1 MKKLIIFILS
11 GMLLLS
17 IGARAEIVFKDCYSP
32 RWGAYFDKNKYD
44 YDYYKIDEKNK
55 TITRVWSLT
64 NKYWNEE
71 AKFFYNPQ
79 KNAVFNFVLTF
90 SDKNIIQG
98 LKKKDDIYEEITLEL
113 NTGVVK
119 HQLYSNN
126 LRPDAF
132 YFQCKNK

>member
-1 MKKLIIFILS
+1 MNRLILFLVS
-11 GMLLLS
+11 GMLLLV
-17 IGARAEIVFKDCYSP
+17 GGVRAEVVFKDCYGP
-32 RWGAYFDKNKYD
+32 QWETYFDKNKYD

-55 TITRVWSLT
+55 TITRVWSRT

-79 KNAVFNFVLTF
+79 KNAVINYVLTF

-98 LKKKDDIYEEITLEL
+98 LKKNDDTYEEITLEL

-119 HQLYSNN
+119 HQLSSNN
-126 LRPDAF
+126 LRPPAF
-132 YFQCKNK
+132 YYQCKNK